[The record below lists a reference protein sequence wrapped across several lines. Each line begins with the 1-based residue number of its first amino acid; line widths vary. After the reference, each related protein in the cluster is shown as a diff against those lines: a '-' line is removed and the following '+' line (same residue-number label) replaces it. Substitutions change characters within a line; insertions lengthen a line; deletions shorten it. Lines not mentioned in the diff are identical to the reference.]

1 MFEYEIITRSRRKCK
16 CTLLIHCNN
25 LRRRYTS
32 RNDVIA
38 KTILKIA
45 MMQIKKILKIDDPLL
60 IEVYQIDDFNL
71 DEKIRIFEELK
82 VSISIQIY
90 MKLMKFIEFS

>member
-16 CTLLIHCNN
+16 CTLLINCNN
-25 LRRRYTS
+25 QRRRCTS
-32 RNDVIA
+32 SNDATA

-71 DEKIRIFEELK
+71 DERIRIFEELK
-82 VSISIQIY
+82 VSISIQII
-90 MKLMKFIEFS
+90 MILIIFIEFS